1 MGLMERSRFRVMKGI
16 YLTALLCLGFLLS
29 LYLLAYY
36 TERKSRNSKWIE
48 LYLRLRRH
56 NPYYGYILALTSK
69 NDKAVISNYRRLVK
83 LPLYRRLYPEV
94 TILFCFYFNS
104 THGIEGE
111 IEKITCENKQ
121 KFFRQVLKIGYKKE
135 PLVKEELC
143 SIDNLWMKEVLY
155 ALADK
160 QKGDYHQELYHWN
173 KGLNDANGI
182 IYYTLEK
189 VLNR

>member
-1 MGLMERSRFRVMKGI
+1 MKGI

-104 THGIEGE
+104 TKGIEGE

-160 QKGDYHQELYHWN
+160 QKGDFHQELYHWN